1 MDVLSFIYKGEEVM
15 APNPSQRLIGN
26 HLGEIIHDPN
36 VTIAQQKPIIVQ
48 AAKTYLSCLIIYR
61 LILINRYTCTYM
73 YISHH
78 R

>member
-1 MDVLSFIYKGEEVM
+1 MDVLSFYKKGRM
-15 APNPSQRLIGN
+15 LWLRNPSQRLIGD
-26 HLGEIIHDPN
+26 HLGEIVHDPN
-36 VTIAQQKPIIVQ
+36 VTIAEQKPIIVQ

-61 LILINRYTCTYM
+61 LILINRYTYI